1 MPRAVVLNT
10 ASKANTTG
18 GTFAD
23 TLTANSGDSLAIPN
37 LQSGEGKIL
46 RMWGMDSAAV
56 AEIAMTGGRV
66 ESIHDP
72 TFGIRFNIPAVALGG
87 AGTAA
92 AYPMLE
98 PPNSINVYTGD
109 TLTFTVS
116 STANDDI
123 VVSWLTEY
131 ENLPGVQANFV
142 DYAWVQNNRFTTGG
156 FRVAPVASATEGAYG
171 TARAAN
177 ADDTRWVGGRWYSV
191 LGFTVQTV
199 VTTVSIKGPMWGN
212 YRFGASAGSAF
223 LSTDNY
229 FVQLG
234 QQYPGERLIPC
245 FNGYDVGNVLLE
257 VANSLV
263 STSPKVDLICA
274 VSKTPPP
281 GIQA

>member
-18 GTFAD
+18 GSFAD

-37 LQSGEGKIL
+37 LQSGQGKIL
-46 RMWGMDSAAV
+46 RMWGIDSDSV
-56 AEIAMTGGRV
+56 AEIALTDGRV

-72 TFGIRFNIPAVALGG
+72 QYGIRFNIPALALGG
-87 AGTAA
+87 AATNAA
-92 AYPMLE
+92 FPMLE
-98 PPNSINVYTGD
+98 PPNSIDVFTGD
-109 TLTFTVS
+109 SLTFTCTT
-116 STANDDI
+116 TAADDV

-131 ENLPGVQANFV
+131 QDLPGVQANFV
-142 DYAWVQNNRFTTGG
+142 DYNWAQNNRFTTGG
-156 FRVAPVASATEGAYG
+156 FRCAPVASATPGLYG

-177 ADDTRWVGGRWYSV
+177 ADDTRWVGGRWYTV
-191 LGFTVQTV
+191 LGFTVQTQ

-212 YRFGASAGSAF
+212 FRFGASAGGTF

-229 FVQLG
+229 FIALNA
-234 QQYPGERLIPC
+234 QYPGERLLPC

-257 VANSLV
+257 VADGEA

-274 VSKTPPP
+274 VSKAAPP
-281 GIQA
+281 GIT